1 MNKRRNR
8 SPQTQ
13 SLEERLAAHAARL
26 REEAKM
32 LPPGAVRDEILLRAE
47 QAEAAAGMSQWLD
60 PPERGA

>member
-26 REEAKM
+26 REEAKCF
-32 LPPGAVRDEILLRAE
+32 PPVPCAMRILLRTE